1 GNSACPTVLSRRLRH
16 RSATWNRWPWLRSLP
31 LIPSV
36 RSYSKRRCAM
46 KPPVLAA
53 AIMLFLANGT
63 ASAAE
68 KIRVGVP
75 QQVVHWIVF
84 PLAQQKGFFKEE
96 GFDAEI
102 VQITGPSGRSALMSG
117 DIDYYTTIAFIVQSA
132 IVGLPVK
139 VIAAYVNCPPFVLMS
154 RPELKSA
161 QDLKGKTMGIGA
173 PPGSSPDVIAKLS
186 LKHLGLNPDKDLKYV
201 YLNSHERT
209 YLALEQGLYAAGL
222 IPPPFDFKGAKLG
235 LNSLARA
242 AEILTYPEDGLIAT
256 VKKIKEK
263 PDEAKRVI
271 RAGIKANRYIRTQR
285 EGTIQFLMAWQK
297 VDRETATANYDSAV
311 RSFNDDGSLPEAGLR
326 LIIDEAKKTAKVER
340 EIPLTNVAD
349 LSILREA
356 QKELGIRAK

>member
-1 GNSACPTVLSRRLRH
+1 
-16 RSATWNRWPWLRSLP
+16 
-31 LIPSV
+31 
-36 RSYSKRRCAM
+36 M
-46 KPPVLAA
+46 KLPVLAA
-53 AIMLFLANGT
+53 AIILLVANGT
-63 ASAAE
+63 ASPAE

-75 QQVVHWIVF
+75 QQVVHWMVF

-117 DIDYYTTIAFIVQSA
+117 DIDYYTTIAFIVQSV

-186 LKHLGLNPDKDLKYV
+186 LKHLGLNPDKDVKYV

-263 PDEAKRVI
+263 PDEVKRVI

-356 QKELGIRAK
+356 QKELGIRPN

>member
-1 GNSACPTVLSRRLRH
+1 
-16 RSATWNRWPWLRSLP
+16 
-31 LIPSV
+31 
-36 RSYSKRRCAM
+36 M
-46 KPPVLAA
+46 KLPVLAA
-53 AIMLFLANGT
+53 AIILLVANGT
-63 ASAAE
+63 ASPAE

-75 QQVVHWIVF
+75 QQVVHWMVF

-132 IVGLPVK
+132 IVGLPVR

-186 LKHLGLNPDKDLKYV
+186 LKHLGLNPDKDVKYV

-235 LNSLARA
+235 LNSLART

-263 PDEAKRVI
+263 PDEVKRVI

>member
-1 GNSACPTVLSRRLRH
+1 
-16 RSATWNRWPWLRSLP
+16 
-31 LIPSV
+31 
-36 RSYSKRRCAM
+36 M
-46 KPPVLAA
+46 KLPVLAA
-53 AIMLFLANGT
+53 AIILLVANGT
-63 ASAAE
+63 ASPAE

-75 QQVVHWIVF
+75 QQVVHWMVF

-96 GFDAEI
+96 GFDTEI
-102 VQITGPSGRSALMSG
+102 VRITGPSGRSALMSG

-186 LKHLGLNPDKDLKYV
+186 LKHLGLNPDKDVKYV

-311 RSFNDDGSLPEAGLR
+311 RSFNDDGSPPEAGLR

>member
-1 GNSACPTVLSRRLRH
+1 
-16 RSATWNRWPWLRSLP
+16 
-31 LIPSV
+31 
-36 RSYSKRRCAM
+36 M
-46 KPPVLAA
+46 KLPVLAA
-53 AIMLFLANGT
+53 AIILLVANGT
-63 ASAAE
+63 ASPAE

-75 QQVVHWIVF
+75 QQVVHWMVF

-102 VQITGPSGRSALMSG
+102 VRITGPSGRSALMSG

-186 LKHLGLNPDKDLKYV
+186 LKHLGLNPDKDVKYV

-263 PDEAKRVI
+263 PDEVKRVI

-326 LIIDEAKKTAKVER
+326 LIIDEARKTAKVER

>member
-1 GNSACPTVLSRRLRH
+1 
-16 RSATWNRWPWLRSLP
+16 
-31 LIPSV
+31 
-36 RSYSKRRCAM
+36 M
-46 KPPVLAA
+46 KLPVLAA
-53 AIMLFLANGT
+53 AIILLVANGT
-63 ASAAE
+63 ASPAE

-75 QQVVHWIVF
+75 QQVVHWMVF

-186 LKHLGLNPDKDLKYV
+186 LKHLGLNPDKDVKYV

-235 LNSLARA
+235 LNSLART

-263 PDEAKRVI
+263 PDEVKRVI

>member
-1 GNSACPTVLSRRLRH
+1 
-16 RSATWNRWPWLRSLP
+16 
-31 LIPSV
+31 
-36 RSYSKRRCAM
+36 M
-46 KPPVLAA
+46 KLPVLAA
-53 AIMLFLANGT
+53 AIILLVANGT
-63 ASAAE
+63 ASPAE

-75 QQVVHWIVF
+75 QQVVHWMVF

-161 QDLKGKTMGIGA
+161 QDLKGKTRGIGA

-186 LKHLGLNPDKDLKYV
+186 LKHLGLNPDKDVKYV

-263 PDEAKRVI
+263 PDEVKRVI